1 MTRLPVLVFLRN
13 ISLYTGRNLIYM
25 CYIYVCTWCFLISNR
40 TRSFFFNG
48 NRPVPASDSGLLVSN
63 SVSE

>member
-25 CYIYVCTWCFLISNR
+25 CYIYMCVHSVFLYQIVQGLKRQSSR
-40 TRSFFFNG
+40 TSLGFW
-48 NRPVPASDSGLLVSN
+48 LVS
-63 SVSE
+63 VKFGL

>member
-13 ISLYTGRNLIYM
+13 ISLYTGRNLKYM
-25 CYIYVCTWCFLISNR
+25 CTLCFLISNR
-40 TRSFFFNG
+40 TRSFFNG

>member
-25 CYIYVCTWCFLISNR
+25 LYICVYIVFSYIKSYKV
-40 TRSFFFNG
+40 FNG

>member
-25 CYIYVCTWCFLISNR
+25 CVYIVFSYIKSYKV
-40 TRSFFFNG
+40 FFFNG

>member
-25 CYIYVCTWCFLISNR
+25 CVYIVFSYIKSYKVL
-40 TRSFFFNG
+40 NG

>member
-25 CYIYVCTWCFLISNR
+25 CVHGVFLYQIVQGL
-40 TRSFFFNG
+40 FFNG